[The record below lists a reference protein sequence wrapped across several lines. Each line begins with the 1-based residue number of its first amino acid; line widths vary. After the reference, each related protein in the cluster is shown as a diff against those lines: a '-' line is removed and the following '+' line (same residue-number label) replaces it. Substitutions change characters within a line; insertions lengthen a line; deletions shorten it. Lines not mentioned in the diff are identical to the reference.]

1 MILLNFNDKN
11 IDQCIKKAYEAD
23 INTDEIE
30 WITAYQK
37 AKDNVKF
44 FKNRTVNRMLIQENI
59 SHVFKE
65 Y

>member
-44 FKNRTVNRMLIQENI
+44 FKNKTVNRMLIRENI